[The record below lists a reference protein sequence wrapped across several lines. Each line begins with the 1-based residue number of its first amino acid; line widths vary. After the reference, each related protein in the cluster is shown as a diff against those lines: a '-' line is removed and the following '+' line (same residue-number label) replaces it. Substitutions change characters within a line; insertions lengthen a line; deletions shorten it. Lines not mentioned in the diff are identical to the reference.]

1 MTTQEFDFSID
12 LLQALIWQYNDAEN
26 LQDILKKKQDWLDE
40 NHKKFWE
47 DWFRDVFDLRTA
59 NEFGCAVWSI
69 ILVIKLTP
77 TLPLDNRFRPIFGF
91 GSFRKNFNNGN
102 FFRNTDFV
110 ELSTAQKRIVLQLRY
125 RQLVSAGT
133 IPEINFALATLFGKE
148 NAYVLDTE
156 TMDFVTYL
164 FTTGDNQELRQILD
178 NFDVLPRPAAVGTRY
193 KFVSK
198 TPFGFGQF
206 KKNFNNGN
214 FGGK

>member
-1 MTTQEFDFSID
+1 MNTQEFDFSVD

-69 ILVIKLTP
+69 ILGIKLTP
-77 TLPLDNRFRPIFGF
+77 ELPPDNRSRPIFGF

-110 ELSTAQKRIVLQLRY
+110 NLSTAQKRIVLQLRY

-133 IPEINFALATLFGKE
+133 ISEINFALATLFGKE

-164 FTTGDNQELRQILD
+164 FTTGDSQELRQILD

-198 TPFGFGQF
+198 TPFGFGQY